1 MDVMLQ
7 VVSPLFK
14 DLFAVDTQTG
24 SVTSL
29 TAGEQDLCSR
39 VTAGRGMGSQL
50 RKELELDTG

>member
-1 MDVMLQ
+1 MVLR

-29 TAGEQDLCSR
+29 TAGEQDFCI
-39 VTAGRGMGSQL
+39 RGDVGVVEGQPVWEWSCL
-50 RKELELDTG
+50 T